1 MRTVHEVK
9 LDFPLKEIR
18 MIMESPDFNRNRALE
33 QQITLLILKKE
44 RPENLIDP
52 FSGCAQGQARKRAYC
67 PS

>member
-18 MIMESPDFNRNRALE
+18 MIMGSPDFNRNRA
-33 QQITLLILKKE
+33 
-44 RPENLIDP
+44 
-52 FSGCAQGQARKRAYC
+52 YC